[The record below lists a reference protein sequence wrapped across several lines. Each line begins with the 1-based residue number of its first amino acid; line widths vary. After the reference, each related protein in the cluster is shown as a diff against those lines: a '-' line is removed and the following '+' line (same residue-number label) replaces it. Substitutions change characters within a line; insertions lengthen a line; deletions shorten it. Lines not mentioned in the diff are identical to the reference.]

1 MAEDKRVGPAELVL
15 ASSVARRYYLDGRT
29 KIEIGDEFQL
39 SRFKVARLLETAHA
53 QGLIK
58 IEISQ
63 PGSVNLEL
71 SERLRDAFDLRHAVV
86 IDADDNHEES
96 LRQQLGRTA
105 ADLLTEITTRTDV
118 LGLTWARAVGAMATH
133 LRSLPTIPV
142 VQLTGA
148 ISRSSGTADAAD
160 EANSID
166 VVREVARVARGPA
179 YLFYAPL
186 LVHDATAARAMKQ
199 QPEVARALQQIAF
212 VTKAVAGIGRWQ
224 AGLSTVYDSAT
235 ATDRQSLTNE
245 GVCADVGGVFIA
257 ADGTPLQT
265 SLTDRMIGINATQ
278 MLAITRF
285 SLFRTGSGSDL
296 RCWRPSGVGW
306 STASSP
312 MPHWPRHCCPTP
324 SGRSS
329 WPGFPT

>member
-39 SRFKVARLLETAHA
+39 SRFKVARLLETAHS
-53 QGLIK
+53 QGLVK

-105 ADLLTEITTRTDV
+105 AELLTEITTRDDV

-148 ISRSSGTADAAD
+148 MSRSSGTANAAD
-160 EANSID
+160 EESSID

-186 LVHDATAARAMKQ
+186 LVHDAATARAMRQ

-212 VTKAVAGIGRWQ
+212 VTKAVAGIGHWQ
-224 AGLSTVYDSAT
+224 AGLSTVYDTASAR
-235 ATDRQSLTNE
+235 DRQSLTRQ
-245 GVCADVGGVFIA
+245 GVCADVGGVFLA

-265 SLTDRMIGINATQ
+265 SLTDRMIGIDATQ
-278 MLAITRF
+278 MLAIDQVLAIPYGLRKRPAVLAAVRSGMINSIVTHA
-285 SLFRTGSGSDL
+285 SLASALLSDAGSG
-296 RCWRPSGVGW
+296 PS
-306 STASSP
+306 A
-312 MPHWPRHCCPTP
+312 
-324 SGRSS
+324 
-329 WPGFPT
+329 